1 MRSIENSLWFI
12 ESELQSE
19 LDLSR
24 VAQRFDLLPFALSRY
39 FSLTTG
45 WPVMRYIRARRL
57 SAAAL
62 ALRNGQP
69 DILQV
74 ALTAG
79 YGSHEA
85 FTRASL

>member
-1 MRSIENSLWFI
+1 MPSASTCRRSPC
-12 ESELQSE
+12 
-19 LDLSR
+19 R
-24 VAQRFDLLPFALSRY
+24 RY

-57 SAAAL
+57 SDAAL